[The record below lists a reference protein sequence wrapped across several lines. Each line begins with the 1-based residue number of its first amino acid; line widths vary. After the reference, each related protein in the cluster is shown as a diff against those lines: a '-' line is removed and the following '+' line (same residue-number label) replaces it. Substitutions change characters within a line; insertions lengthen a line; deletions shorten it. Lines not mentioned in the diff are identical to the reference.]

1 MPTVFQGAAAVGI
14 RGIDSVVLAVEKRT
28 TAKLQ
33 VILSKSVI
41 PTARTWMNALP
52 QNPFVHSLCYH
63 SQDPRTIRKMAQLD
77 VDIALAF
84 AGLNADARILVD
96 KARMECQ
103 SYRLT
108 VEDAPTC
115 EYIASYIAKVQQQY
129 TQRGGRRPF
138 GIATLIGGFSHT
150 GAPQLW
156 QTDPSGSYSSWKVCI
171 F

>member
-1 MPTVFQGAAAVGI
+1 
-14 RGIDSVVLAVEKRT
+14 
-28 TAKLQ
+28 
-33 VILSKSVI
+33 
-41 PTARTWMNALP
+41 
-52 QNPFVHSLCYH
+52 
-63 SQDPRTIRKMAQLD
+63 MAQLD

-84 AGLNADARILVD
+84 AGLNADARILID

-108 VEDAPTC
+108 VEDPPTC

-156 QTDPSGSYSSWKVCI
+156 QTDPSGAYSSWKVRTSVYLQPISSRYSILLHMHTQINFPSPRAPLFPPRFFHAC
-171 F
+171 